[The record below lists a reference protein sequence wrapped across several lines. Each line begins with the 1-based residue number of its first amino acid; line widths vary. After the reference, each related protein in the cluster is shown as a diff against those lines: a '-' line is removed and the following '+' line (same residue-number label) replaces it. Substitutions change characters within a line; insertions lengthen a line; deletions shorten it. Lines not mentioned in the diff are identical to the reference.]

1 MVLYW
6 KRGVFSAVEADLRRF
21 RGTDRCWSRSAV
33 IAAVNGRFPNDPKTA
48 WNVCGRFRNDLKM
61 DWNVCG
67 RFPDDPKVAWNVC
80 GRFPDD
86 PKMDWNVCGRF
97 PDDLKTAWN
106 VCGRFPDGPKM
117 DWNVCGRCP
126 DDPKVTWNLSSQ
138 FSFFRTAGFRF
149 DSCLLVFVR
158 AGSCDLSTR
167 SAALWRT
174 FPSRLT
180 LILPPRNFPV
190 RCSSLF
196 PITYLRG
203 INRKPSPN
211 LRRA

>member
-61 DWNVCG
+61 D
-67 RFPDDPKVAWNVC
+67 
-80 GRFPDD
+80 
-86 PKMDWNVCGRF
+86 
-97 PDDLKTAWN
+97 WN